1 MVGYTDSVGGVAEH
15 DGGRI
20 FSSVRVLFGAAVV
33 VVAGGALGGFGIS
46 APLLLYRARGV
57 GFSVYDGLLNDFNLM
72 ASFGIVLTTA
82 GLLGLYTLLGG
93 LRSRVGTAGAIFTV
107 LSIAALLVLLV
118 DELMGSP
125 LSENYLLLDGPS
137 RLVEELF
144 LVSYWGRQL
153 GLIFLGVAALRTDVM
168 GRWRFLPLALCV
180 LEAPIVAD
188 ALHPLFRIFLDND
201 ANEAVGSLLFFG
213 LPGWRPGLVGSVGW
227 ILMGYVFL
235 RSGRKLRYR
244 KAEAAARAVEAA
256 NRTLARRLYAEA
268 WGNGNL
274 SVVDELVSSELL
286 DHRLGSRGPKEYGR
300 AIENLRRTF
309 PDLRLSIEEQRAE
322 GDTVTTRCV
331 FSGTDGG
338 GVLWY
343 PPTGRQAT
351 FTATFTDR
359 FSVGRLV
366 EHWGGSDTA
375 GLLEQLGLPLPGR

>member
-1 MVGYTDSVGGVAEH
+1 M
-15 DGGRI
+15 RL
-20 FSSVRVLFGAAVV
+20 LFCATV

-46 APLLLYRARGV
+46 APLLLYRGRGV

-72 ASFGIVLTTA
+72 ASVGIVLTTVS
-82 GLLGLYTLLGG
+82 LLGLYTLVGG
-93 LRSRVGTAGAIFTV
+93 LRSRLGTLGAISTV
-107 LSIAALLVLLV
+107 FSIGAFVVLLV
-118 DELMGSP
+118 DELRGSP
-125 LSENYLLLDGPS
+125 LSENYLLLGEPS
-137 RLVEELF
+137 RLAEDLF

-153 GLIFLGVAALRTDVM
+153 GLLFLGVAALGTDVM
-168 GRWRFLPLALCV
+168 GRWRFLPLAICV

-201 ANEAVGSLLFFG
+201 ANEAVSFLLFFG

-244 KAEAAARAVEAA
+244 RAEAVARAVEER

-268 WGNGNL
+268 WGTGHL
-274 SVVDELVSSELL
+274 SVVDEVVSSELL

-300 AIENLRRTF
+300 AIETLRHTF
-309 PDLRLSIEEQRAE
+309 PDLRLRIEEQLAE

-331 FSGTDGG
+331 LSGTDGG

-343 PPTGRQAT
+343 PPTGMEAT

-359 FSVGRLV
+359 FSAGRLV
-366 EHWGGSDTA
+366 ERWGGPDTA
-375 GLLEQLGLPLPGR
+375 GLLQQLGLPIRER